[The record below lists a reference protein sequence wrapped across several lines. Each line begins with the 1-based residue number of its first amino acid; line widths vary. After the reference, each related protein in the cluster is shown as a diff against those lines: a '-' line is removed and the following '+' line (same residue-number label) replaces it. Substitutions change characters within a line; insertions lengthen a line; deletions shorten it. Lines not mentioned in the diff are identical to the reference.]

1 MPRPEDAKFQ
11 EVNPV
16 KLLPRLSKTGLA
28 VIVGT
33 IALAAVACTSADP
46 TPTTA
51 PTPQPT
57 ATQVAAE
64 TPTATVTPVTP
75 PVTGSGIIGGDPE
88 FNAAALVWQGYWLS
102 RDQFGPLVMAS
113 GMGVP
118 FQPPMEMMAQA
129 MQMVAQNP
137 DDPLTVPQNMIPL
150 QAMFASGSPNMVND
164 PRDFGPLDL
173 EGLRLDPA
181 SFDETVRVRAQAETM
196 LKLSQW
202 AHNFA
207 NEKFGAPTDDF
218 GALQRFIGVMVNML
232 SQVQGKYAMENLL
245 NMDDGL
251 YRDSDGRLDYTANW
265 VMLHTLSD
273 ISLLTGDS
281 GGRYANPDM
290 HPMFEQA
297 ATGLFKALEAREPES
312 AKESAAAI
320 RALTYRASTADDPA
334 VSQSAL
340 AKANTVADA
349 NLFGLVSEDVV
360 DQAAAMAGLLSIATA
375 QPGGEHRQA
384 ADVVFQAMADDFD
397 PSIGIFNSKNV
408 YNVDDVAWI
417 IGGLNSLVQQGS
429 SDTRAA
435 GSDMLLAFYEA
446 TISLETRT
454 ETPILSKLP
463 FS

>member
-1 MPRPEDAKFQ
+1 
-11 EVNPV
+11 
-16 KLLPRLSKTGLA
+16 
-28 VIVGT
+28 
-33 IALAAVACTSADP
+33 
-46 TPTTA
+46 
-51 PTPQPT
+51 
-57 ATQVAAE
+57 
-64 TPTATVTPVTP
+64 
-75 PVTGSGIIGGDPE
+75 
-88 FNAAALVWQGYWLS
+88 
-102 RDQFGPLVMAS
+102 
-113 GMGVP
+113 
-118 FQPPMEMMAQA
+118 
-129 MQMVAQNP
+129 
-137 DDPLTVPQNMIPL
+137 
-150 QAMFASGSPNMVND
+150 MVND

-312 AKESAAAI
+312 AKC
-320 RALTYRASTADDPA
+320 
-334 VSQSAL
+334 
-340 AKANTVADA
+340 NC
-349 NLFGLVSEDVV
+349 
-360 DQAAAMAGLLSIATA
+360 
-375 QPGGEHRQA
+375 
-384 ADVVFQAMADDFD
+384 
-397 PSIGIFNSKNV
+397 
-408 YNVDDVAWI
+408 
-417 IGGLNSLVQQGS
+417 
-429 SDTRAA
+429 SDLMR
-435 GSDMLLAFYEA
+435 
-446 TISLETRT
+446 
-454 ETPILSKLP
+454 
-463 FS
+463 